1 MSLCDYPSIFRT
13 QRQDQESQLV
23 NENESKAAAHFK
35 EGNLKA
41 MALEFDRETL
51 LLSSQRAGFLK
62 KVT

>member
-13 QRQDQESQLV
+13 QRQNQESQLV

-41 MALEFDRETL
+41 MALEFDR
-51 LLSSQRAGFLK
+51 
-62 KVT
+62 